1 MFKTLKPAFDFAT
14 VPLLMFTWTYAPL
27 FLLVFSRCLHG
38 IRDELIAQR
47 IMAAFSMTAATG
59 MVVLSIWCAAK
70 LKRELKTA
78 VKTRFGAIVITTGVV
93 LLLSLFAPYGS
104 RLVDSLEQL
113 HDIGSVSVL
122 AFVGVWLFGLGAFV
136 TVFWDNAVNHLAES

>member
-1 MFKTLKPAFDFAT
+1 MLKKLKPVFDFAT
-14 VPLLMFTWTYAPL
+14 VPLLMFVWTYAPL

-38 IRDELIAQR
+38 IKDEVIAQR
-47 IMAAFSMTAATG
+47 IMAAFSIASATG

-78 VKTRFGAIVITTGVV
+78 IKTRAGAIVITTGVV
-93 LLLSLFAPYGS
+93 LLLAVFAPYGS
-104 RLVDSLEQL
+104 RLVDSLKEL

-136 TVFWDNAVNHLAES
+136 TVFWDNAVNQLADR